1 MRNPAAAEAGV
12 TPGIGDLLPHVGAA
26 IEGLWVDYSASRRTQ
41 LPSCVAS
48 EPGPLSR

>member
-12 TPGIGDLLPHVGAA
+12 TPGIGDLRPHVGAA
-26 IEGLWVDYSASRRTQ
+26 IEGLWFDYSASRRTQ
-41 LPSCVAS
+41 PSCEAS

>member
-1 MRNPAAAEAGV
+1 MRNPAAEAGV
-12 TPGIGDLLPHVGAA
+12 TPGIGDLLLPHVGAA

-41 LPSCVAS
+41 PSCVAS